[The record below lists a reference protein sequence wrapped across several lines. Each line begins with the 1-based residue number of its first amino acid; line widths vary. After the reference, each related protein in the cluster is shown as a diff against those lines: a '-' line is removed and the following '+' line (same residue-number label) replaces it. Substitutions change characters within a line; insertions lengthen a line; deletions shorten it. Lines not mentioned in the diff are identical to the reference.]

1 MLFSLQMKMELF
13 QSVKTSKNVK
23 SEIALSAVILEVL
36 QLISSDPTYY
46 SILIKAGV
54 PKLCWEPVTGK
65 LSGLHN
71 RHLPEVQNGFYM

>member
-1 MLFSLQMKMELF
+1 MKMELF

-23 SEIALSAVILEVL
+23 SEIALSAVILEGL
-36 QLISSDPTYY
+36 QLISSDPAYY

-54 PKLCWEPVTGK
+54 PKLCREVEWEVTGK